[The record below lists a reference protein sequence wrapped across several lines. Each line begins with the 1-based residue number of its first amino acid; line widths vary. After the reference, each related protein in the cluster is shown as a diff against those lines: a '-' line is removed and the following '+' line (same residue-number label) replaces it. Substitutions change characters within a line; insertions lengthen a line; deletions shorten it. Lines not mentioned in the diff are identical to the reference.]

1 MLNTPA
7 PFPHAG
13 SFAFLVDGELERGVS
28 MAEPEP
34 CRILRLHR
42 DDTALIALNTY
53 PGEVAS
59 GNRTVL
65 LSALHPTR
73 DAALTAHLA
82 STRKRRGRAA

>member
-13 SFAFLVDGELERGVS
+13 SFGFVSPLVPY
-28 MAEPEP
+28 AEPEP
-34 CRILRLHR
+34 CRIIRHNR
-42 DDTALIALNTY
+42 DGTTLIALTGLTY